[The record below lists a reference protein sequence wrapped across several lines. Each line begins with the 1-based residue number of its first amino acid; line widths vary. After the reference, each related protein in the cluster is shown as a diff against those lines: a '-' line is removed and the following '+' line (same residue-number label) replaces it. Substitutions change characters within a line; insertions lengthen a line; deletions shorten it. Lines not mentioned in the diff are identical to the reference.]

1 MAFILYVLEA
11 PLLLRLRKCLF
22 SVSRRLENIQGHAY
36 LHVTFVT
43 YVNATIISSWCACC
57 SCSVCALKLCALI
70 VRIIVVSLS
79 LKEQNIICHVH
90 GRCIQS
96 SDKRPQGNLGLKW
109 YNCNWNDS
117 NRIATATV
125 KNDHMILTKYQNW
138 QVKKEHVWAMKP
150 MSVVMRIWPFQLIS
164 SKYFDQDGRPSRHE
178 RESARVIYISFLT
191 VAVAMRFESFQ
202 LQLYH
207 FNPKFPCGLLSDD
220 WIHLPCTWHI
230 IFCSFKL
237 RDTTMIRTIKAH
249 SFKAHTLQ

>member
-79 LKEQNIICHVH
+79 LKEQNIMCHVH

-125 KNDHMILTKYQNW
+125 KNDIYITRALSRSCLLGLPSW
-138 QVKKEHVWAMKP
+138 
-150 MSVVMRIWPFQLIS
+150 
-164 SKYFDQDGRPSRHE
+164 SKYFEEISWKGQILITTDIGFIAQTCSFFTCQFWYLV
-178 RESARVIYISFLT
+178 SIMWSFLT

-220 WIHLPCTWHI
+220 WIHLPCTW
-230 IFCSFKL
+230 
-237 RDTTMIRTIKAH
+237 
-249 SFKAHTLQ
+249 